1 MVSDLAVPQCGQ
13 VMTDAKFIIAKPM
26 YEVASYELASE
37 RAIASQFVARWAG
50 YPALVLAAAMASGVA
65 VASSKTTVAI
75 LLL

>member
-13 VMTDAKFIIAKPM
+13 VMTDAKIMIAKPM
-26 YEVASYELASE
+26 YELASE
-37 RAIASQFVARWAG
+37 RAIASQSVARWAG

-65 VASSKTTVAI
+65 VASSKTTVAV